1 MSIDKSAE
9 EFEKLVDKST
19 SNKLSC
25 QPSLTIVEWAEAFER
40 HAQEDLQFRSLTHEH
55 NMLEDLLN
63 NTSKL
68 HQDFH
73 KILNNFIKLPKET
86 QQAFMQHFGDFYELR
101 KVSATIAKLHVAL
114 SDTKEG
120 K

>member
-1 MSIDKSAE
+1 MSIDKLAE
-9 EFEKLVDKST
+9 EFEKLTKEEIIPSDIDIKLLST
-19 SNKLSC
+19 
-25 QPSLTIVEWAEAFER
+25 AFETLS
-40 HAQEDLQFRSLTHEH
+40 QEDLQFRSLTREH
-55 NMLEDLLN
+55 NLLEDLVN

-73 KILNNFIKLPKET
+73 KILNDFIKLPKET